1 MLDQLIASSLNRVLR
16 HQTWANERL
25 SKHAGKHCLIISPP
39 LRLGLQITSH
49 GQFENAP
56 TIPLPDVCITLPS
69 AGVLRWPSKS
79 HSIFTGVRIEGCINL
94 AEDLGFVLRN
104 MEFDIE
110 GELATVIGDIPAR
123 RLSQAGRLGWSNFQQ
138 AARRTAENIQEHAIL
153 ENGQLISLGEFSVFM
168 RRVGDLRDDLAR
180 LDKRIARL

>member
-25 SKHAGKHCLIISPP
+25 SKHAGKHCLFISSP
-39 LRLGLQITSH
+39 LRLEFRITSH
-49 GQFENAP
+49 GQFESAP
-56 TIPLPDVCITLPS
+56 AVPLPDVCITIPS
-69 AGVLRWPSKS
+69 ASVLRWSNKS
-79 HSIFTGVRIEGCINL
+79 NSIFTGVRIEGCMNL

-110 GELATVIGDIPAR
+110 GELATVVGDIPAR
-123 RLSQAGRLGWSNFQQ
+123 RLSQASQLGWSNFQQ
-138 AARRTAENIQEHAIL
+138 AVRRTVANIQEHAIL
-153 ENGQLISLGEFSVFM
+153 ENGQLISPSEFSVFTHQI
-168 RRVGDLRDDLAR
+168 GDLRDDLAR